1 MSDEEKTGS
10 AQSGGDS
17 GAAGAGGSQAAGDDT
32 KPQTGKR
39 KVRTPEEILKD
50 IEAEEQEQIRKIQAR
65 AAERKAEVVK
75 KIRAASKKTVAIE
88 LLDKI
93 RADIKA
99 AAKNESMTD
108 EAADAL
114 LKKIVE
120 EGVARLAATHAHA
133 PSAAA
138 ANAAPVAQAA

>member
-1 MSDEEKTGS
+1 VSDDGNAGS
-10 AQSGGDS
+10 HNQAGQASGDAVP
-17 GAAGAGGSQAAGDDT
+17 AA
-32 KPQTGKR
+32 PVKR

-65 AAERKAEVVK
+65 AAERKAEVEQ
-75 KIRAASKKTVAIE
+75 KIRASSKKTVAIE

-99 AAKNESMTD
+99 ATKNESMTD
-108 EAADAL
+108 EAADAVL
-114 LKKIVE
+114 QRIVE
-120 EGVARLAATHAHA
+120 EGLARLAAAPAHG

>member
-10 AQSGGDS
+10 AQNGSDGS
-17 GAAGAGGSQAAGDDT
+17 AAGAGGSPAAGGDT

-39 KVRTPEEILKD
+39 KVRTPEEMLKD
-50 IEAEEQEQIRKIQAR
+50 IEAEEQEQIKKIQAR
-65 AAERKAEVVK
+65 AAERKAEVEK

-120 EGVARLAATHAHA
+120 EGVARLAATQAHA